1 MLELL
6 QFVRGYDREKAGSRP
21 ELVIDGRT
29 LGFVLGNFYPSVC
42 IYDILSSC
50 GRCEACVAWLP
61 CFDTL
66 QPVARLIEFAGLP

>member
-29 LGFVLGNFYPSVC
+29 LGFVLGESPIGTKLV
-42 IYDILSSC
+42 DM
-50 GRCEACVAWLP
+50 P
-61 CFDTL
+61 
-66 QPVARLIEFAGLP
+66 